1 MLVKKESQSHV
12 YTHFHKQLL
21 SLDNKLRDTFSKVKE
36 EFDEHL
42 LSINDNTEEVKNFQ
56 EYLCEL
62 DEKMDKLNARIDHI
76 HIALKQMASEKKE
89 IALTIGE
96 QKMFLM
102 LYTFENG
109 FLSLEDIAVRAQ
121 LSADDV
127 RAIISSLLDKGVSL
141 VREVAEGKVFFKL
154 NPSFRERQITGQIV
168 KVNPAVIQQ
177 SQNKMLGAYF

>member
-21 SLDNKLRDTFSKVKE
+21 SLDNKLRDTFSKIKE

-42 LSINDNTEEVKNFQ
+42 LSINENTGELRDFQ

-62 DEKMDKLNARIDHI
+62 DGKMDKLNTRIDHI
-76 HIALKQMASEKKE
+76 HLALKQMASEKKD
-89 IALTIGE
+89 IALTVAE
-96 QKMFLM
+96 QKMFLL

-109 FLSLEDIAVRAQ
+109 FLSLEDIMARAR
-121 LSADDV
+121 LSVEDA

-141 VREVAEGKVFFKL
+141 VREVAEGKVYFKL
-154 NPSFRERQITGQIV
+154 NPSFRERQITEQIV
-168 KVNPAVIQQ
+168 SIDPAVIQQ